1 MVDILIITFCWCIWD
16 KQMTTLSCSKNCNLF
31 RLAKVQKHL
40 LTKISLLYTPTT
52 SNFVLTNWLI
62 MRVTPIICRV
72 SNYVYSINALL
83 KKCELLVSLI
93 KWFFGSL
100 LKQRLYT
107 NHEKMMIFLS
117 LITLCGQ
124 IKIFQWFSC
133 KTNFIS
139 ILYYISTWDKN
150 IRGYCTIFCIKA

>member
-1 MVDILIITFCWCIWD
+1 
-16 KQMTTLSCSKNCNLF
+16 MTILSCCENYYLF

-52 SNFVLTNWLI
+52 SNLVLTNWLI

-93 KWFFGSL
+93 KWFFWSC

-117 LITLCGQ
+117 LITSNVH
-124 IKIFQWFSC
+124 IKILNWLLIV
-133 KTNFIS
+133 NHGDNLIS
-139 ILYYISTWDKN
+139 MLYNIITWDKN
-150 IRGYCTIFCIKA
+150 IRGYCTIFCSKV

>member
-1 MVDILIITFCWCIWD
+1 
-16 KQMTTLSCSKNCNLF
+16 MTILSCCENYYLF

-52 SNFVLTNWLI
+52 SNLVLTNWLI

-100 LKQRLYT
+100 LKQRLCT

-117 LITLCGQ
+117 LITSYGQ
-124 IKIFQWFSC
+124 IKIFDLLMFSHITTITKKYQRSLHYFWLKC
-133 KTNFIS
+133 LEIALFITFFRWYFWAD
-139 ILYYISTWDKN
+139 IYI
-150 IRGYCTIFCIKA
+150 